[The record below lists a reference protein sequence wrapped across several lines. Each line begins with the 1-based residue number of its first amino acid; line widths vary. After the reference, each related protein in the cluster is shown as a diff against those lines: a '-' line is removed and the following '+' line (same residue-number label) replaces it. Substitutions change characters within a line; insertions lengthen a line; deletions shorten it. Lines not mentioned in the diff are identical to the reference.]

1 MGRVR
6 RAIATALLLCGALL
20 QPACSNGPSETAQ
33 GVLGNGTSSSASQT
47 SKKFWDRCLGSQC
60 QPMNDDERP
69 KKSQ

>member
-1 MGRVR
+1 
-6 RAIATALLLCGALL
+6 LL

-60 QPMNDDERP
+60 QPMNDDDGRP